1 VTAPGI
7 SGDRARQL
15 LAALAHTVGGT
26 LVIPEKSLREVST
39 GGIVTI
45 EGLDPHRDAVVLSL
59 ARNFGDPEYPTIIT
73 GEYDAEPSPLAGVP
87 LTAHVDPPR
96 LHTLALPDGRFVL
109 VVTGGGL
116 PDGDY
121 DTLRNL
127 GKTVGAA
134 DVAVFVGHM
143 EVR

>member
-1 VTAPGI
+1 MEAPG
-7 SGDRARQL
+7 GWRDKDTGH
-15 LAALAHTVGGT
+15 AHWV
-26 LVIPEKSLREVST
+26 P
-39 GGIVTI
+39 
-45 EGLDPHRDAVVLSL
+45 A
-59 ARNFGDPEYPTIIT
+59 
-73 GEYDAEPSPLAGVP
+73 GEEPVEPSPLAGVP